1 MYLLLSLFI
10 TLALARAPLLTGD
23 HPERIDGSYIV
34 LFNPTASD
42 EQITLH
48 RSAFPVQFKYNI
60 TKDFMGYSA
69 KLDDFQLENV
79 LNDPIVKEVHHD
91 HAVHVF
97 DRQQDE
103 CDTTQTNVRAWGI
116 CRTSYWGKVP
126 QQGGDVLTTFKWHSG
141 FAGNG
146 VEVYVIDTG
155 IRTTHREFDGRA
167 VWGANFVDSVTTD
180 DNGHGTHCAGTIAG
194 ATVGLARDA
203 RVIAVRVLNRAG
215 SGTLAGVVAG
225 CDWTAN
231 TARERGLPSVASMS
245 LGGGRS
251 QPLNDAV
258 LNMIRAGTI
267 TAVAAGN
274 DNGDACNYS
283 PASLPEAITVG
294 STTTDAN
301 NNDVRSSFS
310 NKGQCV
316 DMFAPGS
323 NIYSAGIASDTAYAT
338 YSGTSMACPHVA
350 GLAAIVLQ
358 QFPHLDPEGVKNQ
371 IIIDSQKDLVAD
383 HASKNNALGY
393 NGC

>member
-10 TLALARAPLLTGD
+10 ALALARAPLLTGD

-34 LFNPTASD
+34 LFNPDASE
-42 EQITLH
+42 EQMTLH
-48 RSAFPVQFKYNI
+48 RSAFPVQWKYNI

-69 KLDDFQLENV
+69 QLDDEQLEMV
-79 LNDPIVKEVHHD
+79 RNDPIVKEVHHD
-91 HAVHVF
+91 HEVHIF

-103 CDTTQTNVRAWGI
+103 CDSIQRNVRSWGI
-116 CRTSYWGKVP
+116 CRTSHWGKVTNA
-126 QQGGDVLTTFKWHSG
+126 DTLTTYKWDQG
-141 FAGNG
+141 QEGTG

-155 IRTTHREFDGRA
+155 VRTTHQEFSGRA
-167 VWGANFVDSVTTD
+167 IWGANFVDSVTTD

-194 ATVGLARDA
+194 NTVGLARDA
-203 RVIAVRVLNRAG
+203 RIVAVRVLNRAG

-231 TARERGLPSVASMS
+231 TARQRGVPSVASMS

-251 QPLNDAV
+251 EPLNTAV

-267 TAVAAGN
+267 TVVAAGN
-274 DNGDACNYS
+274 DNADACNYS

-316 DMFAPGS
+316 DIFAPGS
-323 NIYSAGIASDTAYAT
+323 NIYSAHIASDTAYAT
-338 YSGTSMACPHVA
+338 YSGTSMACPHIA
-350 GLAAIVLQ
+350 GLAAITLHN
-358 QFPHLDPEGVKNQ
+358 FPHLDPEGVKQ
-371 IIIDSQKDLVAD
+371 TIIADAQKDLVND

>member
-10 TLALARAPLLTGD
+10 ALALARAPLLTGD

-42 EQITLH
+42 EQMALH
-48 RSAFPVQFKYNI
+48 RSGVPVQWKYNM

-69 KLDDFQLENV
+69 KLDDKELEMV

-97 DRQQDE
+97 DGQQDE
-103 CDTTQTNVRAWGI
+103 CDSTQTNVRAWGI
-116 CRTSYWGKVP
+116 CRSSHWGRVS
-126 QQGGDVLTTFKWHSG
+126 GGALTTFKWDAG
-141 FAGNG
+141 AGGNG
-146 VEVYVIDTG
+146 IDVYVIDTG
-155 IRTTHREFDGRA
+155 VRTTHSEFDGRA

-180 DNGHGTHCAGTIAG
+180 DNGHGTHCAGTIG
-194 ATVGLARDA
+194 GSTVGLARDC
-203 RVIAVRVLNRAG
+203 RIVAVRVLNRAG

-231 TARERGLPSVASMS
+231 TARERGIRCVASMS
-245 LGGGRS
+245 LGGGKS
-251 QPLNDAV
+251 DPLNNAV
-258 LNMIRAGTI
+258 LNMIKGGNCI

-274 DNGDACNYS
+274 DNANACNYS

-310 NKGQCV
+310 NKGDCV
-316 DMFAPGS
+316 DIFAPGS

-358 QFPHLDPEGVKNQ
+358 QYPHLDAEGVKNQ
-371 IIIDSQKDLVAD
+371 VINDAQKDLVND